1 MIGSGHMI
9 DYIKRYVDF
18 YLCSPPVITHL
29 TILFLLLPMNR
40 HGNSYNFSQQGW
52 EALNQKIK
60 QFYLKNTNHGGFT
73 GKGETATI
81 GEHMMPIMR
90 MFQRFIMWKSGL
102 GQAYFMAEDQVEF
115 EEERSSLKKNGRVY
129 CARFSPQQQTF
140 ESRRA
145 YIWDLWLYLGVLFAG
160 VTQQLYPRLYPPIS

>member
-1 MIGSGHMI
+1 MGRFVDLNGRRNVTNYIHMIGSGHMI

-115 EEERSSLKKNGRVY
+115 EEERSSFLETWKERSSFLKNWKRNNRQ
-129 CARFSPQQQTF
+129 AT
-140 ESRRA
+140 
-145 YIWDLWLYLGVLFAG
+145 
-160 VTQQLYPRLYPPIS
+160 